1 MERTPEQKRSRTG
14 PNTGLA
20 RRRSATRFEGL
31 ANLGNLFIRSSE
43 SPPAFG
49 VGERETNVEQH
60 STSTAKFSDRRS
72 DGPQRGRCP
81 RQLHGAS
88 GSGFGHPGRLERT
101 GVLAGDK
108 GRDIGFHRQDRS
120 TPKSGALENR

>member
-60 STSTAKFSDRRS
+60 STSTAKFFDRCS
-72 DGPQRGRCP
+72 DGTQRGRCP

-88 GSGFGHPGRLERT
+88 GSAFGRPGGPERT
-101 GVLAGDK
+101 AVLAGHD
-108 GRDIGFHRQDRS
+108 GTNPRS
-120 TPKSGALENR
+120 RRSACY